1 MKQIV
6 HFRRRPVSRQ
16 TLLHFT
22 RQLRVFIRSGIALD
36 EAIRIILEESE
47 DSTLRSALSRVLQDL
62 DAGASLSDGFDNHPK
77 IFPPYFVGL
86 MRSAEETGAFV
97 ETLDSLIGYQSR
109 IIETR
114 AKISSALA
122 YPSIVMALAL
132 VTVAILAGFVI
143 PRFEPLFEELG
154 STVPLPTRVLLN
166 TTSMLTDNILLIF
179 GLVTFL
185 VATFVASLRSSRI
198 RRRID
203 SLVLRIPFIGTIIQ
217 YVMLERF
224 CRILSATVRSG
235 LPVTVGMR
243 LSTQTVSN
251 TVHRDLLARAARDM
265 SMGIDFAAA
274 LARTGLFPGAARQ
287 MFRVGEETGALDE
300 QVTAAGEFFDAELEV
315 RMRRFTSLFEPFLIV
330 SVGLVV
336 GFVAVALVSAMYGV
350 LDGVRDIP

>member
-1 MKQIV
+1 MKRIIRIP
-6 HFRRRPVSRQ
+6 RRATSRQ

-36 EAIRIILEESE
+36 EAIRIISEESE
-47 DSTLRSALSRVLQDL
+47 DSSLRSALISILETL
-62 DAGASLSDGFDNHPK
+62 DTGASLSDGFDMHPK
-77 IFPPYFVGL
+77 VFPPYFVGL
-86 MRSAEETGAFV
+86 IRSAEETGAFV

-109 IIETR
+109 VIETR

-154 STVPLPTRVLLN
+154 STVPLPTRILLN
-166 TTSMLTDNILLIF
+166 TTSMLTDNFFLIF
-179 GLVTFL
+179 GLVASL
-185 VATFVASLRSSRI
+185 IATVGASLRSPRI
-198 RRRID
+198 RRRLD
-203 SLVLRIPFIGTIIQ
+203 SLVLRIPFIGTIVQ

-235 LPVTVGMR
+235 LSVTAGMR
-243 LSTQTVSN
+243 LSIQTISN
-251 TVHRDLLARAARDM
+251 AVHREQLARAARDM

-300 QVTAAGEFFDAELEV
+300 QVTAAGEFFDAELEM

-350 LDGVRDIP
+350 LDGVREIP

>member
-1 MKQIV
+1 VKRTIHIRQ
-6 HFRRRPVSRQ
+6 RATSRQ

-22 RQLRVFIRSGIALD
+22 RQLRVFVRSGIALD
-36 EAIRIILEESE
+36 DAIRIISDESE
-47 DSTLRSALSRVLQDL
+47 DSSLRSALRSILESL
-62 DAGASLSDGFDNHPK
+62 DKGESLSDGFDMHPK

-86 MRSAEETGAFV
+86 IRSAEETGAFV

-109 IIETR
+109 VIETR
-114 AKISSALA
+114 ARISSALA

-154 STVPLPTRVLLN
+154 STVPLPTRILLN
-166 TTSMLTDNILLIF
+166 ATSTLTDNILLIC
-179 GLVTFL
+179 GLVAVVV
-185 VATFVASLRSSRI
+185 VAIVGSLRSLRV

-203 SLVLRIPFIGTIIQ
+203 SLVLRIPFIGTIVQ

-224 CRILSATVRSG
+224 CRILAATVRSG
-235 LPVTVGMR
+235 LSVTAGMR
-243 LSTQTVSN
+243 LSTQTISN
-251 TVHRDLLARAARDM
+251 AVHRELFSRATRDM

-274 LARTGLFPGAARQ
+274 LTRTGLFPGAARQ

-300 QVTAAGEFFDAELEV
+300 QVTAAGEFFDAELEM